1 MGSPYTSKL
10 ADHCLVTSRLVHLVY
25 GKYLTCVPYS
35 VLGIPPLC
43 QDHGDSDNMEDD
55 SPVSTVPS
63 KYKASDRIPKS
74 TRNSSDPI
82 ELDKHQ
88 EDEYTAYVDLID
100 YASSPEDTVNISSS
114 SIWEAAIQESQKE
127 DFPCDSR

>member
-1 MGSPYTSKL
+1 
-10 ADHCLVTSRLVHLVY
+10 
-25 GKYLTCVPYS
+25 
-35 VLGIPPLC
+35 
-43 QDHGDSDNMEDD
+43 MEDD

-63 KYKASDRIPKS
+63 KYKASDRTPKS

-88 EDEYTAYVDLID
+88 EDEYTAYIDLID
-100 YASSPEDTVNISSS
+100 YPSSPEDTVDISSS
-114 SIWEAAIQESQKE
+114 SIWEAAIRESQKE